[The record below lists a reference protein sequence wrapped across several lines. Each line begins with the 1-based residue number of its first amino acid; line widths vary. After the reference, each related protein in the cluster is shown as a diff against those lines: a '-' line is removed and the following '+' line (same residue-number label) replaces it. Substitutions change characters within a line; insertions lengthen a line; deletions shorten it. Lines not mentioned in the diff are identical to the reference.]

1 MTVRIG
7 IDTGGTFT
15 DLIGID
21 EATDQLVIAKTP
33 STPRRPAQAVIN
45 AIKSCGVP
53 GEAIAALSIGTTV
66 AANATLEFAA
76 GLTYSTAE
84 PVTVNGGT
92 IRVPAAAAPNTQG
105 FFAGS
110 TSSTASGWMTR
121 CCFRPS
127 RIRHSPTEGTRG
139 PTA

>member
-53 GEAIAALSIGTTV
+53 GDSDLRPEHRHDRRDQRA
-66 AANATLEFAA
+66 
-76 GLTYSTAE
+76 
-84 PVTVNGGT
+84 
-92 IRVPAAAAPNTQG
+92 PAAPGRERHLRHDRGA
-105 FFAGS
+105 S
-110 TSSTASGWMTR
+110 RTSPISSG
-121 CCFRPS
+121 
-127 RIRHSPTEGTRG
+127 
-139 PTA
+139 